1 MDVSIIIN
9 TYYFAMCMYICI
21 HVLHI
26 SYIINNEKKKDKCF
40 TLFINY
46 ILYIYSN
53 NFLSNNHAE
62 KKNVWLK
69 GKHR

>member
-26 SYIINNEKKKDKCF
+26 SYIINNEKKMTN
-40 TLFINY
+40 TLLFLLDIEFIVLPIFY
-46 ILYIYSN
+46 L
-53 NFLSNNHAE
+53 F
-62 KKNVWLK
+62 
-69 GKHR
+69 